1 MNATHALGWALVHFL
16 WQGAALAIFLGIALT
31 LTRATAARTRY
42 TLSLLTL
49 SAMLVAPLATG
60 LRLHRSE
67 RVMALSVDT
76 NDLLSSDVATQ
87 QAIAPESPAL
97 PTRAPATSTLDQP
110 VEPAS
115 SVARLRGLLTPLLPW
130 LVVAWV
136 AGVVLL
142 SIRLAHGW
150 ITARRLRTLGTFPT
164 EQSLQHVLGRLA
176 ARMRVTRPVQL
187 LESLLVDVPAVLG
200 WLRPVILVPAS
211 ALTGLTPQQLEVLLA
226 HELAHVRRYDY
237 LVNVAQCVIETLLF
251 YHPGVWWVSR
261 RVREER
267 EHCCDDIVVQVC
279 GDRRLYASALVN
291 MERLRS
297 ATPRLALAATGG
309 ALLSRV
315 RRLLLPTPARVE
327 FFPRWAAAAAGVVA
341 VTIVLLATR
350 SDQLTAEPTESP
362 AVAADTVRT
371 APDTVLRHPDP
382 TQPLAQRWEW
392 ARTQARQLGKR
403 NYWIGYQIS
412 RPEWL
417 EHSVYFDR
425 GTEVIGQNITISG
438 RLFGDF
444 QGLIFRGVR
453 LAPLTGSSDSDDI
466 AILFGFSSDQSGKVT
481 HVHVASMYLPVD
493 FRGRTLLWLGRGSD
507 AQSLP
512 LIEGLFAATT
522 QPDLR
527 QDIVAAVGI
536 HGTSD
541 AVVPILIRWL
551 NSREPTDVRSQA
563 AEWLGFHPSAAAVVA
578 LSRAARSDP
587 ARDVR
592 REAAEGLGD
601 NTLPA
606 ATDSAIAVARTATDR
621 DARREAVEG
630 LGQKDSDR
638 ALAALVTLAQSDPDV
653 DVQREAVETLG
664 EVPGDRGLGPVRD
677 IARRHSRSDVR
688 REAVETLGE
697 HLTPT
702 DAIPTLK
709 AIATS
714 DPSPDV
720 QREAIETLGQLH
732 DGGGSEALAAVTEVA
747 RTHPN
752 SDVRRQ
758 AIETLGQLAPT
769 AETVR
774 LLSAI
779 ARSDHNEDVQRR
791 AVETLG
797 QIEDLGL
804 PAVIDIARTH
814 PNSDVRRQA
823 IETLGQI
830 APTAETVRLLS
841 TIAGSD
847 PSEDVQRRAVETL
860 GEIGDLGLPAV
871 INIARTHPSTDVRR
885 KAIETI
891 GEHAPPAQALDL
903 LGQIARRDP
912 NPDVQRKAVE
922 ALGALRDDRAYRLLV
937 EFARTHPVTDVR
949 RKAIETLGETG
960 RTDSVIAVLSDVAR
974 GAEDPDIAR
983 EAVETLGELQDARA
997 LTAVARIA
1005 RAPGDIDVRRKAIET
1020 YAQAASTDSALALL
1034 KGVLAADAP
1043 EDVYSRVLE
1052 ELEGM
1057 DGGAG
1062 IPALID
1068 AARSHPNRE
1077 VRAAALRRLAESD
1090 DPRAQ
1095 KVFDQTLRRP

>member
-16 WQGAALAIFLGIALT
+16 WQGAALAFVLGIALT

-42 TLSLLTL
+42 ALSLLTL
-49 SAMLVAPLATG
+49 SAMLVTPMATG

-67 RVMALSVDT
+67 RATPPSVSTADPVR
-76 NDLLSSDVATQ
+76 SDVVTQ
-87 QAIAPESPAL
+87 RALVSESPAL
-97 PTRAPATSTLDQP
+97 PTGSPAAWTLDQS

-115 SVARLRGLLTPLLPW
+115 SVARLRELLTPALPW

-150 ITARRLRTLGTFPT
+150 ITARQLRTLGTCPT
-164 EQSLQHVLGRLA
+164 EQSLQQVLIRLA
-176 ARMRVTRPVQL
+176 ARMRVTQPVQL

-237 LVNVAQCVIETLLF
+237 VVNVAQCVIETLLF
-251 YHPGVWWVSR
+251 YHPAVWWVSR

-267 EHCCDDIVVQVC
+267 EHCCDDLVVQVC

-327 FFPRWAAAAAGVVA
+327 LFPRWAAAAAGVVA
-341 VTIVLLATR
+341 VTIALLATR

-362 AVAADTVRT
+362 SAAADTVRT
-371 APDTVLRHPDP
+371 SPDTVLRHPDP
-382 TQPLAQRWEW
+382 MQPLAQRWEW

-403 NYWIGYQIS
+403 SYWIGYQIS

-425 GTEVIGQNITISG
+425 GTEVTGQNFTISG

-444 QGLIFRGVR
+444 QGLMFRGVR

-481 HVHVASMYLPVD
+481 HVHIASMYLPVD
-493 FRGRTLLWLGRGSD
+493 FRGRTLLWLGRASD

-512 LIEGLFAATT
+512 LVEGLFGSTA

-551 NSREPTDVRSQA
+551 NSKEPTDVRSQA
-563 AEWLGFHPSAAAVVA
+563 AEWLGFHPSAASVVA
-578 LSRAARSDP
+578 LSRAARSDA

-638 ALAALVTLAQSDPDV
+638 ALAALVALAQSDPDV

-664 EVPGDRGLGPVRD
+664 EVPDGRGLGPVRD

-709 AIATS
+709 AIATG
-714 DPSPDV
+714 DPDPDV
-720 QREAIETLGQLH
+720 QREAIETLGQL
-732 DGGGSEALAAVTEVA
+732 GGSEALAAVTEVA

-774 LLSAI
+774 LLS
-779 ARSDHNEDVQRR
+779 
-791 AVETLG
+791 
-797 QIEDLGL
+797 
-804 PAVIDIARTH
+804 
-814 PNSDVRRQA
+814 
-823 IETLGQI
+823 
-830 APTAETVRLLS
+830 
-841 TIAGSD
+841 TIAVSD
-847 PSEDVQRRAVETL
+847 QSEDVQRRAVETL

-922 ALGALRDDRAYRLLV
+922 ALGALHDDRAYRLLV

-949 RKAIETLGETG
+949 RKAIEALGETG
-960 RTDSVIAVLSDVAR
+960 RTDSVIAVLSDLAR

-1005 RAPGDIDVRRKAIET
+1005 RAPGDVDVRRKAIET
-1020 YAQAASTDSALALL
+1020 YAQAASPDSALALL

-1043 EDVYSRVLE
+1043 EDIYSRVLE

-1077 VRAAALRRLAESD
+1077 VRADALRRLAESD

>member
-16 WQGAALAIFLGIALT
+16 WQGAVLAVLLGIALPF
-31 LTRATAARTRY
+31 TRATAARTRY

-49 SAMLVAPLATG
+49 SAMLVAPMATG
-60 LRLHRSE
+60 LRIHRSD
-67 RVMALSVDT
+67 RATPPSAGT
-76 NDLLSSDVATQ
+76 NDLLRSDVVTPR
-87 QAIAPESPAL
+87 AIDPESPAL
-97 PTRAPATSTLDQP
+97 PSGSPATSTLDQP

-115 SVARLRGLLTPLLPW
+115 SVARLRGLLTPVLPW

-136 AGVVLL
+136 VGVVLL

-150 ITARRLRTLGTFPT
+150 ITARRLRTLGTYPT
-164 EQSLQHVLGRLA
+164 EQSLQHVLSRLA

-200 WLRPVILVPAS
+200 WLRPVILVPTS

-251 YHPGVWWVSR
+251 YHPAVWWVSR

-267 EHCCDDIVVQVC
+267 EHCCDDLVVQVC
-279 GDRRLYASALVN
+279 VDRHLYASALVN

-341 VTIVLLATR
+341 VTIALLATR

-362 AVAADTVRT
+362 AVAADTART

-382 TQPLAQRWEW
+382 TQPLSQRWEW

-417 EHSVYFDR
+417 EHSVYIDR

-444 QGLIFRGVR
+444 QGLMFRGVR

-466 AILFGFSSDQSGKVT
+466 AILFGVSSDQGGKVT

-493 FRGRTLLWLGRGSD
+493 FRGRTLLWLGRASD

-512 LIEGLFAATT
+512 LIEGLFAATA

-551 NSREPTDVRSQA
+551 TGKEPTDVRSQA
-563 AEWLGFHPSAAAVVA
+563 AEWLGFHPNAAAVVA

-638 ALAALVTLAQSDPDV
+638 ALAALVALAQSDPDV

-664 EVPGDRGLGPVRD
+664 DVSDGRGLGAVRD
-677 IARRHSRSDVR
+677 IARKHSRSDVR

-697 HLTPT
+697 NLKAT

-709 AIATS
+709 AIATE

-720 QREAIETLGQLH
+720 QREAIETLSQLH
-732 DGGGSEALAAVTEVA
+732 EGGSEALAALTEFA

-752 SDVRRQ
+752 SDVRRA

-774 LLSAI
+774 LLSTI
-779 ARSDHNEDVQRR
+779 ASSDHNE
-791 AVETLG
+791 A
-797 QIEDLGL
+797 
-804 PAVIDIARTH
+804 
-814 PNSDVRRQA
+814 
-823 IETLGQI
+823 
-830 APTAETVRLLS
+830 
-841 TIAGSD
+841 
-847 PSEDVQRRAVETL
+847 VQRRAVETL

-871 INIARTHPSTDVRR
+871 INIARTHPSSDVRR

-922 ALGALRDDRAYRLLV
+922 ALGALNDDRAYRLLV

-949 RKAIETLGETG
+949 RKAIEALGETG

-983 EAVETLGELQDARA
+983 EAIETLGDMHDARA
-997 LTAVARIA
+997 LTVVARIA
-1005 RAPGDIDVRRKAIET
+1005 RAPGGVDVRRKAIET

-1077 VRAAALRRLAESD
+1077 VRADALRRLAESD